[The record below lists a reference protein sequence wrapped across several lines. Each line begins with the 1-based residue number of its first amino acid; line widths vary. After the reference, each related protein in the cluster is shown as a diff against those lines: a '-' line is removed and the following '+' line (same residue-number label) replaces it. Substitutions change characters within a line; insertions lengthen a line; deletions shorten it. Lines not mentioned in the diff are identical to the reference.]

1 MSDGV
6 TDKDP
11 ANVSGHIPYISVG
24 ARFASR
30 KELAEARVHPPL
42 EHGIFRGPGGSDEP
56 AKSIVMANRPEY
68 PNDDRGERFTYI
80 GMGGHDGP
88 EEDAEDDGK
97 DGEKSTKRRKKRR
110 NTHGGLQTSH
120 QSFSH
125 PMNKALKVAA
135 ELGTLVRVTRGAG
148 VSEFAPYEG

>member
-11 ANVSGHIPYISVG
+11 ANVSGRIPYISVG
-24 ARFASR
+24 ARFGSR

-42 EHGIFRGPGGSDEP
+42 EHGIFRGPGG
-56 AKSIVMANRPEY
+56 MADRLEY

-80 GMGGHDGP
+80 GMGGHNGP
-88 EEDAEDDGK
+88 EEDAEDEGK
-97 DGEKSTKRRKKRR
+97 DDKAGAKRRKKRR

-148 VSEFAPYEG
+148 ASEFAPYEG